1 MKGNKLILLLSTIL
15 LSSNLYS
22 NELKKSVMVGIQSV
36 NTDFLSHRGIS
47 FGYSL
52 EKGIKGLSYRTDF
65 NYGNNEYT
73 TNFDM
78 EFLVGTRVYDRVM
91 VYGLIGYKYENWEF
105 MDTDGFGGGVL
116 TSYRYDKH
124 YFIEAKYTNYE
135 SSSSDKSI
143 KSFRE
148 NNLLFSLKYQF

>member
-1 MKGNKLILLLSTIL
+1 MKGKKLILLLSTIL

-22 NELKKSVMVGIQSV
+22 NELKKSVMVGIQSL
-36 NTDFLSHRGIS
+36 NTEFLSQRGIS

-52 EKGIKGLSYRTDF
+52 EKGIKGLSYRVDL

-78 EFLVGTRVYDRVM
+78 EFLVGTRVYKKVM
-91 VYGLIGYKYENWEF
+91 VYGLIGYKNDNWEF

-135 SSSSDKSI
+135 SSSNDKSI
-143 KSFRE
+143 KSFRQ